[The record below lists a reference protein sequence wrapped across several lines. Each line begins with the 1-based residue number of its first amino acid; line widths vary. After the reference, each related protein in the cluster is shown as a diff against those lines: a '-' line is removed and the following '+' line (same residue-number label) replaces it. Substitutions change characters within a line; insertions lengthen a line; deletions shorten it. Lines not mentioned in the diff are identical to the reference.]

1 MRHHHQRRSKG
12 HSREGGDDRSG
23 DCWVASVI
31 NQVIRGSKAA
41 TGLGKG
47 PVITLFVLGFIFM
60 PLLTGLVFFAMLFWT
75 ANPAKARESVDRF
88 TDHVKRAGKHFT
100 DATRG
105 QPRPSRGA
113 TQPDVDLADDALFE
127 DNTTTAGRRQTS
139 SQSTAGQGTRATP
152 RELRQ
157 RFESLEERARII
169 EAFVASEEYRL
180 EREFDKMNKS

>member
-113 TQPDVDLADDALFE
+113 TQPDVDLADDEEDGSGEEDAEAPSSATYSDVDEEPSQDQRTPGRYTDPTVLDSEPFSLFAGPDVE
-127 DNTTTAGRRQTS
+127 DLRR
-139 SQSTAGQGTRATP
+139 G
-152 RELRQ
+152 
-157 RFESLEERARII
+157 
-169 EAFVASEEYRL
+169 
-180 EREFDKMNKS
+180 